1 MCENKKKKC
10 NKNRKN
16 NTREVKLEIDYDKLA
31 EAIVKANNAKDDS
44 SEEMQTKSKVGI
56 IDFFRVVYY
65 IIFNRRKTNG
75 TMTSTLMGGMLSFAF
90 NGLALFGLFI
100 LICSIVYFVLMLTDY
115 VWTADTIL
123 NNIVSIIL
131 SLSIVVIVAMS
142 SLFFRGCANEMN
154 IEKDR
159 NYIVAVFSG
168 IVSFAALIVA
178 LIALFKGVE

>member
-1 MCENKKKKC
+1 MAKKKDKPQVI
-10 NKNRKN
+10 N
-16 NTREVKLEIDYDKLA
+16 NIGELKLDIDYDKLA
-31 EAIVKANNAKDDS
+31 EAIVKANNAKDAS
-44 SEEMQTKSKVGI
+44 SEEMQTKPKVGI

-65 IIFNRRKTNG
+65 IVFNRRKTNG
-75 TMTSTLMGGMLSFAF
+75 TMTSSLMGGMLSFAF

-100 LICSIVYFVLMLTDY
+100 LICSIVYFVAMLTGF
-115 VWTADTIL
+115 VWTADAIL
-123 NNIVSIIL
+123 NNVVSIIL
-131 SLSIVVIVAMS
+131 SLSIVLIVAMS

-178 LIALFKGVE
+178 LVALFKGVG